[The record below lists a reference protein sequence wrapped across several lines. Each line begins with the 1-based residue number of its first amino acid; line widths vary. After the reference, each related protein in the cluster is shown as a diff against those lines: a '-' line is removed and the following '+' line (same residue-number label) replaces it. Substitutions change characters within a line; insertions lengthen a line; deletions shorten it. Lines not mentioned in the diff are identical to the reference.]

1 MTIFSIGAYKICVVA
16 FWKLKA
22 RENALG
28 AHYSTRVFKKM
39 TEDPTVLLYTRRLKR
54 TSFAEQENLPKRG
67 CVQRWASNA
76 SDVPGMYG
84 NEHVQSLK
92 RTIKIKS

>member
-1 MTIFSIGAYKICVVA
+1 
-16 FWKLKA
+16 
-22 RENALG
+22 
-28 AHYSTRVFKKM
+28 M
-39 TEDPTVLLYTRRLKR
+39 TEDPAVLLYSRRLKR

-84 NEHVQSLK
+84 NEHVYH
-92 RTIKIKS
+92 